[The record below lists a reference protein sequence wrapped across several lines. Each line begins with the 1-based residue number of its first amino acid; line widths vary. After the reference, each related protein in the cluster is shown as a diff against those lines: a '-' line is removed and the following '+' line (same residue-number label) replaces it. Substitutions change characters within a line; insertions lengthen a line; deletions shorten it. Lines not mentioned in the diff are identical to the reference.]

1 MQKWEYLILDSFD
14 MEKRLSL
21 RGPNREELEKYLD
34 VLGSRGWEIVNLDFR
49 ELFDKRGSFAGVA
62 KRELD
67 QA

>member
-21 RGPNREELEKYLD
+21 RGPNREELEKYSD

-49 ELFDKRGSFAGVA
+49 ELFDKRGPFRAWRRG
-62 KRELD
+62 
-67 QA
+67 Q